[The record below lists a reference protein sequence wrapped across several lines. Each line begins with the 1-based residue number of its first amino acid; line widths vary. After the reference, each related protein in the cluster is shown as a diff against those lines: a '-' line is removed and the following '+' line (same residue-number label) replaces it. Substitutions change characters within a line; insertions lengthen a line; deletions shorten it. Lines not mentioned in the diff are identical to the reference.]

1 MFAWVEISD
10 EKKGRREIQ
19 YSLGQDMSLDGRISY
34 DCRTG
39 EMQLGCL
46 SDGASPQATR
56 DFMEAL
62 QERLKSE
69 PWGSGQAVC
78 VSYERSDAAYLQHWR
93 LRKQASF
100 VRFC

>member
-39 EMQLGCL
+39 EMQMECL
-46 SDGASPQATR
+46 YDGESRQERR
-56 DFMEAL
+56 DLMEAL
-62 QERLKSE
+62 
-69 PWGSGQAVC
+69 
-78 VSYERSDAAYLQHWR
+78 
-93 LRKQASF
+93 
-100 VRFC
+100 